1 MRVSGNL
8 FFLALLTTGLL
19 NGQIAQNK
27 SAAGLAMVAPAPPM
41 GWNSWDCYG
50 PSVTE
55 NEVKA
60 NADSMAQ
67 HMARYGWNFVVVDIQ
82 WYEPKAGPHG
92 YRKNAD
98 LMMDEFGRL
107 IPAPNRFPSS
117 DAGKGFK
124 PLADYVHGKGL
135 KFGLHIVRGVPR
147 QAVDRNLPV
156 YGSKFKAGEI
166 ADKTSLCAW
175 LTDMYGVDT
184 AKPGGQDYYDSIL
197 ALYSSWGVDYI
208 KADDMS
214 SPYHAGEIEA
224 LGRAIKK
231 SGRPIVLSL
240 SPGPADPSRVAHLQA
255 HAQLWRISN
264 DFWDRWQ
271 DLKRQFELCR
281 KWIPYIGPDSWPDA
295 DMLPLGRIGIRAERG
310 DDRPTRFT
318 QNEQYAL
325 MTLWCMFR
333 SPLMMGG
340 DLPSMDPFTLSLLTN
355 EEVLAVN
362 QRSARNRELFARDN
376 QIAWIADVPDSP
388 TKYLAIF
395 NTGDDGPAA
404 VEIPLRD
411 MGLPDQVLVRDLW
424 QKKELEPVKKSFAAT
439 VPMHGAALFKL
450 SPVNPMN
457 GY

>member
-1 MRVSGNL
+1 MKTSGIL
-8 FFLALLTTGLL
+8 FFMVLLAAGILSGQTT
-19 NGQIAQNK
+19 QNK
-27 SAAGLAMVAPAPPM
+27 SGAGPEIVAPAPPM

-55 NEVKA
+55 DEVKA
-60 NADSMAQ
+60 NADYMAQ
-67 HMARYGWNFVVVDIQ
+67 HMARYGWNYVVVDIQ

-117 DAGKGFK
+117 AEGKGFR

-135 KFGLHIVRGVPR
+135 KFGLHIARGIPH
-147 QAVDRNLPV
+147 QAVDKNLPV
-156 YGSKFKAGEI
+156 YRSKFKAAEVS
-166 ADKTSLCAW
+166 DKTSLCTW

-224 LGRAIKK
+224 LSRAIKK
-231 SGRPIVLSL
+231 CGRPLVLSL
-240 SPGPADPSRVAHLQA
+240 SPGPAEVARAAHLRA
-255 HAQLWRISN
+255 NAQLWRISN

-271 DLKRQFELCR
+271 DLKRQFDLCR
-281 KWIPYIGPDSWPDA
+281 KWIPYVGPDAWPDA

-310 DDRPTRFT
+310 DDRPTRYT

-325 MTLWCMFR
+325 MTLWCIFR

-340 DLPSMDPFTLSLLTN
+340 DLPSNDPFTLSLLTN

-362 QRSARNRELFARDN
+362 QKSAKNRELFARDN
-376 QIAWIADVPDSP
+376 QIAWVADVPDSAS
-388 TKYLAIF
+388 KYLAVF
-395 NTGDDGPAA
+395 NTGDGGP
-404 VEIPLRD
+404 VTIEVPLRD
-411 MGLPDQVLVRDLW
+411 MGLPEQGLVRDLW
-424 QKKELEPVKKSFAAT
+424 LKKDVEMAKKSVVAT
-439 VPMHGAALFKL
+439 VPIHGAALFKV
-450 SPVNPMN
+450 SPAYPLH